1 MPSFVNP
8 IHTNAN
14 ALNSGT
20 KNEVKDT
27 KNAPKSASKD
37 FNKILNQ
44 KISKDKT
51 APKENPNALKAT
63 PKDAKEDAKEL
74 EKTPTPHHQHAQ
86 NLAKDQQAPTLKDL
100 LNHKKTTA
108 SHEAQH
114 ETHEPTLKDLLN
126 HKKTTA
132 SHEAQ
137 HETHE
142 MHETNPKTPNETLN
156 KNEKKPNGVASNAHQ
171 ANLTNK
177 NPLTPTNHANNAIKN
192 PTAPTHN
199 AKEPKTLKDIHALSQ
214 KHDLNASNIQVGT
227 PLEKKETPLN
237 ASDQLALKTTQTSIN
252 HTLAKNDSKNTANLS
267 SVLQSLEKKESHNKE
282 RTTPP
287 SNEKKT
293 PPLREALQMNA
304 IKRDKTLSK
313 KKPEKTPT
321 KTQTTAATPEN
332 APKIPLKTPPLM
344 PLIGANPPNDN
355 APTPLEKEEKA
366 KEVSENKEKTKESN
380 NSAQSAQNA
389 QASDKTSE
397 NKSAAPKETIKH
409 FTQQLKQEI
418 QEYKPPMSRISMD
431 LFPKELGKVEVT
443 IQKVGKNLKVSVISH
458 NNSLQTFLD
467 NQQDLKNSLNALGFE
482 GVDLSFSQDSS
493 KEQPKEPLREP
504 FKEQESTPLKE
515 NALKSY
521 QENTDNENKETSM
534 QITLYA

>member
-1 MPSFVNP
+1 MPSPINP
-8 IHTNAN
+8 IHTNASTNAN
-14 ALNSGT
+14 ALNSGA
-20 KNEVKDT
+20 KNEDT

-37 FNKILNQ
+37 FSKILNQ

-63 PKDAKEDAKEL
+63 PKDALKDKL
-74 EKTPTPHHQHAQ
+74 EKTPTLPHQHAQ
-86 NLAKDQQAPTLKDL
+86 NLAKDQQAPTLKDW
-100 LNHKKTTA
+100 LNHQKTTA

-114 ETHEPTLKDLLN
+114 EN
-126 HKKTTA
+126 
-132 SHEAQ
+132 
-137 HETHE
+137 
-142 MHETNPKTPNETLN
+142 HETNPKTPNETLN
-156 KNEKKPNGVASNAHQ
+156 KNEKKPNGVTSSVHQ

-177 NPLTPTNHANNAIKN
+177 NPLTPTNRANNAIKN
-192 PTAPTHN
+192 PTTPTHN
-199 AKEPKTLKDIHALSQ
+199 AKDPKTLKDIQTLSQ
-214 KHDLNASNIQVGT
+214 KHDLNASNIQAVTT
-227 PLEKKETPLN
+227 PENKTPLN
-237 ASDQLALKTTQTSIN
+237 ASDHLALKTTQVPTN
-252 HTLAKNDSKNTANLS
+252 HTLAKNNAKNTANLS
-267 SVLQSLEKKESHNKE
+267 SVLQSLEKKEPPNKE
-282 RTTPP
+282 HANPQN
-287 SNEKKT
+287 NEKKT
-293 PPLREALQMNA
+293 PPLKEALQMNA

-313 KKPEKTPT
+313 KKSEKTPT
-321 KTQTTAATPEN
+321 KAQTTAPSIAPEN

-344 PLIGANPPNDN
+344 PLTGANPPNDN
-355 APTPLEKEEKA
+355 PPTPLEKEETT
-366 KEVSENKEKTKESN
+366 KEASDNKEKTKETNS
-380 NSAQSAQNA
+380 SAQSAQNA

-397 NKSAAPKETIKH
+397 NKSVTPKETIKH

-431 LFPKELGKVEVT
+431 LFPKELGKVEVV

-493 KEQPKEPLREP
+493 KEQPKEQLREL

-521 QENTDNENKETSM
+521 QENTDHENQETSM

>member
-1 MPSFVNP
+1 MPSPINP
-8 IHTNAN
+8 IHTNASANAN
-14 ALNSGT
+14 ALNSGA
-20 KNEVKDT
+20 KNEDT

-37 FNKILNQ
+37 FSKILNQ

-51 APKENPNALKAT
+51 APKEDPNASKVT
-63 PKDAKEDAKEL
+63 PKDAKEDAKAL

-86 NLAKDQQAPTLKDL
+86 NPIKDQQAPTLKDW

-114 ETHEPTLKDLLN
+114 ETHKN
-126 HKKTTA
+126 
-132 SHEAQ
+132 
-137 HETHE
+137 
-142 MHETNPKTPNETLN
+142 HETNPKTPNEILN
-156 KNEKKPNGVASNAHQ
+156 KNEKKPNGVTSNAHQ
-171 ANLTNK
+171 TNLASK
-177 NPLTPTNHANNAIKN
+177 NPITPNRANNAIKTS
-192 PTAPTHN
+192 TAPTHN
-199 AKEPKTLKDIHALSQ
+199 AKDPKTLKDIQTLSQ
-214 KHDLNASNIQVGT
+214 KHDLNASNIQAATT
-227 PLEKKETPLN
+227 PENKNPLN
-237 ASDQLALKTTQTSIN
+237 ASDHLALKTTQAPIN
-252 HTLAKNDSKNTANLS
+252 NTLAKNDAKNTANLS
-267 SVLQSLEKKESHNKE
+267 SVLQSLEKKDPHNKE
-282 RTTPP
+282 HANPP
-287 SNEKKT
+287 NNEKKT
-293 PPLREALQMNA
+293 PPLKEALQMNA

-313 KKPEKTPT
+313 KKPEKTPIHA
-321 KTQTTAATPEN
+321 KAQTTAPSIAPEN

-355 APTPLEKEEKA
+355 IPTPLEKEETT
-366 KEVSENKEKTKESN
+366 KEASDNKEKTKESN

-389 QASDKTSE
+389 QASDKASE
-397 NKSAAPKETIKH
+397 NKSVTPKETIKH

-431 LFPKELGKVEVT
+431 LFPKELGKVEVI

-493 KEQPKEPLREP
+493 KEQPKEQLREL

-515 NALKSY
+515 SALKSY
-521 QENTDNENKETSM
+521 QENTDHENQETSM

>member
-1 MPSFVNP
+1 MPSPVNP

-14 ALNSGT
+14 ALNSGA

-37 FNKILNQ
+37 FSKILNQ

-51 APKENPNALKAT
+51 APKEDSNASKVT
-63 PKDAKEDAKEL
+63 PKDTKEDAKAL
-74 EKTPTPHHQHAQ
+74 EKTPTPHPQHSKD
-86 NLAKDQQAPTLKDL
+86 LAKDQQAPTLKDW

-114 ETHEPTLKDLLN
+114 ETHE
-126 HKKTTA
+126 
-132 SHEAQ
+132 
-137 HETHE
+137 
-142 MHETNPKTPNETLN
+142 HETNPKTPNETLN
-156 KNEKKPNGVASNAHQ
+156 KNEKKPNEVTSNAHQ
-171 ANLTNK
+171 TNLPNK
-177 NPLTPTNHANNAIKN
+177 NPITPTNHANNSIKN
-192 PTAPTHN
+192 PTTPTDTK
-199 AKEPKTLKDIHALSQ
+199 KEPKTLKDIQTLSQ
-214 KHDLNASNIQVGT
+214 KHDLNASNIQAATT
-227 PLEKKETPLN
+227 PENKTPLN
-237 ASDQLALKTTQTSIN
+237 ASDHLALKTTQTPTN
-252 HTLAKNDSKNTANLS
+252 HTLAKNDAKNTANLS
-267 SVLQSLEKKESHNKE
+267 SVLQSLEKKESPNKE
-282 RTTPP
+282 HANPQN
-287 SNEKKT
+287 NEKKT
-293 PPLREALQMNA
+293 PPLKEALQMNA

-313 KKPEKTPT
+313 KKPEKTQT
-321 KTQTTAATPEN
+321 KTQTTAPSATPEN

-355 APTPLEKEEKA
+355 VPTPLEKEETT
-366 KEVSENKEKTKESN
+366 KEASDNKEKTKESN
-380 NSAQSAQNA
+380 SSAQSTQNA
-389 QASDKTSE
+389 QASDKTSD
-397 NKSAAPKETIKH
+397 NKSIAPKETIKH
-409 FTQQLKQEI
+409 FAQQLKQEI
-418 QEYKPPMSRISMD
+418 QEYKPPMSKISMD
-431 LFPKELGKVEVT
+431 LFPKELGKVEVI

-493 KEQPKEPLREP
+493 KEQPKEQPKEL

-521 QENTDNENKETSM
+521 QENTDHENQETSM

>member
-1 MPSFVNP
+1 MPSPINP
-8 IHTNAN
+8 IHTNASTNAN
-14 ALNSGT
+14 ALNNGA
-20 KNEVKDT
+20 KNEVKEA

-37 FNKILNQ
+37 FSKILNQ

-51 APKENPNALKAT
+51 APKESPNALKAT
-63 PKDAKEDAKEL
+63 PKDAKENAKEL

-114 ETHEPTLKDLLN
+114 EN
-126 HKKTTA
+126 
-132 SHEAQ
+132 
-137 HETHE
+137 
-142 MHETNPKTPNETLN
+142 HETNPKTPNEALN
-156 KNEKKPNGVASNAHQ
+156 KNEKKPNGVASSAHQ
-171 ANLTNK
+171 ANLTHK
-177 NPLTPTNHANNAIKN
+177 NPLTPTNNAIKN

-199 AKEPKTLKDIHALSQ
+199 AKEPKTLKDIQTLSQ
-214 KHDLNASNIQVGT
+214 KHDLNASNIQVGA
-227 PLEKKETPLN
+227 PLEKKETPLRT
-237 ASDQLALKTTQTSIN
+237 SDQLALKTTQTSIN
-252 HTLAKNDSKNTANLS
+252 HTLAKNDAKNTANLS
-267 SVLQSLEKKESHNKE
+267 SVLQSLEKKEPHNKE
-282 RTTPP
+282 HATL
-287 SNEKKT
+287 SHNEKKT

-313 KKPEKTPT
+313 KKPEKIPT
-321 KTQTTAATPEN
+321 KTQTTAQAATPEN
-332 APKIPLKTPPLM
+332 APKIPLKTLPLM
-344 PLIGANPPNDN
+344 PLIGTNPPNDN
-355 APTPLEKEEKA
+355 APTPLEKEEKT
-366 KEVSENKEKTKESN
+366 KEVSENKEKTKEST
-380 NSAQSAQNA
+380 NSTQNAQNA

-397 NKSAAPKETIKH
+397 NKSVAPKETIKH

-431 LFPKELGKVEVT
+431 LFPKELGKVEVI

-493 KEQPKEPLREP
+493 KEQEKEQLREP

-521 QENTDNENKETSM
+521 QENKDNENKETSM

>member
-1 MPSFVNP
+1 MPSPINP
-8 IHTNAN
+8 IHTNASAN
-14 ALNSGT
+14 ANANASTLINSGA
-20 KNEVKDT
+20 KNEDT
-27 KNAPKSASKD
+27 KNAPKSTSKD
-37 FNKILNQ
+37 FSKILNQ

-63 PKDAKEDAKEL
+63 PKDAKENAKEL

-86 NLAKDQQAPTLKDL
+86 NPAKDQQAPTLKDL
-100 LNHKKTTA
+100 LNQKKTTA

-114 ETHEPTLKDLLN
+114 EN
-126 HKKTTA
+126 
-132 SHEAQ
+132 
-137 HETHE
+137 
-142 MHETNPKTPNETLN
+142 HETNPKTPNETLN
-156 KNEKKPNGVASNAHQ
+156 KNEKKPNGVTSNAHQ
-171 ANLTNK
+171 ENSTHK
-177 NPLTPTNHANNAIKN
+177 NPLTPTNHANNAIKK
-192 PTAPTHN
+192 PTTPTHN
-199 AKEPKTLKDIHALSQ
+199 AKEPKTLKDIQTLSQ
-214 KHDLNASNIQVGT
+214 KHDLNASNIQATT

-252 HTLAKNDSKNTANLS
+252 HTFAKNDAKNTANLS
-267 SVLQSLEKKESHNKE
+267 SVLQSLEKKESQNKE
-282 RTTPP
+282 HANP
-287 SNEKKT
+287 SHNEKKT
-293 PPLREALQMNA
+293 PPLKEALPMNA

-313 KKPEKTPT
+313 KKLEKTPA
-321 KTQTTAATPEN
+321 KTQTTAQATTPEN
-332 APKIPLKTPPLM
+332 ALKIPLKTPPLM
-344 PLIGANPPNDN
+344 PLIGANPPPNDN

-366 KEVSENKEKTKESN
+366 KEASDNKEKTKESS
-380 NSAQSAQNA
+380 NSAQSAQNT

-397 NKSAAPKETIKH
+397 NKSVTPKETIRH

-493 KEQPKEPLREP
+493 KEQPKEPFKEP
-504 FKEQESTPLKE
+504 FKEQELTPLKE

-521 QENTDNENKETSM
+521 QENTDNESKETSM

>member
-1 MPSFVNP
+1 MPSPVNP
-8 IHTNAN
+8 IHTNAS
-14 ALNSGT
+14 ALNGGA
-20 KNEVKDT
+20 KNEVKDA

-37 FNKILNQ
+37 FSKILNQ

-63 PKDAKEDAKEL
+63 PKDAKEDAKVL
-74 EKTPTPHHQHAQ
+74 EKTPTLQPQHAQ
-86 NLAKDQQAPTLKDL
+86 NPAKDQQAPTLKDW

-114 ETHEPTLKDLLN
+114 EKN
-126 HKKTTA
+126 
-132 SHEAQ
+132 
-137 HETHE
+137 
-142 MHETNPKTPNETLN
+142 HETNPKTPNETLN
-156 KNEKKPNGVASNAHQ
+156 KNEKKPNGVTSNAHQ
-171 ANLTNK
+171 TNLASK
-177 NPLTPTNHANNAIKN
+177 NPITPNHANNAIKN
-192 PTAPTHN
+192 PTTPTHN
-199 AKEPKTLKDIHALSQ
+199 AKESKTLKDIQTLSQ
-214 KHDLNASNIQVGT
+214 KHDLNASNIQAAT
-227 PLEKKETPLN
+227 IPENKTPLN
-237 ASDQLALKTTQTSIN
+237 ASDQLALKTTPKNPTTNPTTI
-252 HTLAKNDSKNTANLS
+252 KNDAKNTANLS

-282 RTTPP
+282 HATPP
-287 SNEKKT
+287 NNEKKT
-293 PPLREALQMNA
+293 PPLKEVLQMNA

-313 KKPEKTPT
+313 KKSEKTPT
-321 KTQTTAATPEN
+321 KAQTTTPSIAPEN

-344 PLIGANPPNDN
+344 PLIGANPPLNDN
-355 APTPLEKEEKA
+355 PPTPLEKEETT
-366 KEVSENKEKTKESN
+366 KEASDNKEKTKETN
-380 NSAQSAQNA
+380 NSAQNAQNA
-389 QASDKTSE
+389 QASDKTSD
-397 NKSAAPKETIKH
+397 NKSIAPKETIKH

-431 LFPKELGKVEVT
+431 LFPKELGKVEVI

-493 KEQPKEPLREP
+493 KEQPKEQLREL
-504 FKEQESTPLKE
+504 FKEQESTPLRE

-521 QENTDNENKETSM
+521 QENTDHENQETSM

>member
-14 ALNSGT
+14 ASVLNSGA
-20 KNEVKDT
+20 KNEVKEA
-27 KNAPKSASKD
+27 KNAPKSTSKD
-37 FNKILNQ
+37 FSKILNQ

-63 PKDAKEDAKEL
+63 PKDAKENAKEL

-86 NLAKDQQAPTLKDL
+86 NLAKDQQAPTLKDW

-114 ETHEPTLKDLLN
+114 EI
-126 HKKTTA
+126 HKN
-132 SHEAQ
+132 
-137 HETHE
+137 
-142 MHETNPKTPNETLN
+142 HETNPKTPNETLN
-156 KNEKKPNGVASNAHQ
+156 KNGKKPNGVISNAHQ

-177 NPLTPTNHANNAIKN
+177 NPLTPTNNAIKN

-199 AKEPKTLKDIHALSQ
+199 AKDPKTLKDIQTLSQ

-282 RTTPP
+282 RTTLPH
-287 SNEKKT
+287 NEKKT
-293 PPLREALQMNA
+293 PPLREALPMNA

-321 KTQTTAATPEN
+321 KTQTTAPSIAPEN

-344 PLIGANPPNDN
+344 PLIGANPPPNDN
-355 APTPLEKEEKA
+355 IPTPLEKEETT
-366 KEVSENKEKTKESN
+366 KEVSENKEKAKESTN
-380 NSAQSAQNA
+380 SAQNA
-389 QASDKTSE
+389 QNTQASDKTSE
-397 NKSAAPKETIKH
+397 NKSIAPKETIKH

-431 LFPKELGKVEVT
+431 LFPKELGKVEVV

-493 KEQPKEPLREP
+493 KEQPKEQLREL

>member
-1 MPSFVNP
+1 MPSPVNP

-14 ALNSGT
+14 ALNSGA

-37 FNKILNQ
+37 FSKILNQ

-63 PKDAKEDAKEL
+63 PKNSKEGAKEDAKAL
-74 EKTPTPHHQHAQ
+74 EKTPTLPHQHAQ
-86 NLAKDQQAPTLKDL
+86 DFAKDQQAPTLKDL
-100 LNHKKTTA
+100 LNHQKTTA

-114 ETHEPTLKDLLN
+114 EN
-126 HKKTTA
+126 
-132 SHEAQ
+132 
-137 HETHE
+137 
-142 MHETNPKTPNETLN
+142 HETNPKTPNETLN
-156 KNEKKPNGVASNAHQ
+156 KNEKKPNGVTSNAHQ
-171 ANLTNK
+171 TNLPNK

-192 PTAPTHN
+192 PTTPTHN
-199 AKEPKTLKDIHALSQ
+199 AKDPKTLKDIQTLSQ
-214 KHDLNASNIQVGT
+214 KHDLNASNIQAATT
-227 PLEKKETPLN
+227 PENKNPLN
-237 ASDQLALKTTQTSIN
+237 ASDQLALKTTQTPTN
-252 HTLAKNDSKNTANLS
+252 HTLAKNDAKNTANLS

-282 RTTPP
+282 HANP
-287 SNEKKT
+287 SHNEKKT
-293 PPLREALQMNA
+293 PPLKEALEMNA

-321 KTQTTAATPEN
+321 KAQTTAPSIAPEN

-344 PLIGANPPNDN
+344 PLTGANPPNDN
-355 APTPLEKEEKA
+355 APTPLEKEETT
-366 KEVSENKEKTKESN
+366 KEASDNKEKTKETN
-380 NSAQSAQNA
+380 NSAQSAQNT

-397 NKSAAPKETIKH
+397 NKSVTPKETIKH

-431 LFPKELGKVEVT
+431 LFPKELGKVEVV

-493 KEQPKEPLREP
+493 KEQPKESLREP
-504 FKEQESTPLKE
+504 FKEQELTPLKE

-521 QENTDNENKETSM
+521 QENTDSENKETSM

>member
-1 MPSFVNP
+1 MPSPVNP
-8 IHTNAN
+8 IHTNASTNAN
-14 ALNSGT
+14 ALNSGA
-20 KNEVKDT
+20 KNEDT

-37 FNKILNQ
+37 FSKILNQ

-51 APKENPNALKAT
+51 APKESPNPSALKTT
-63 PKDAKEDAKEL
+63 PKDAKEDAKTL
-74 EKTPTPHHQHAQ
+74 EKTPTLPHQHAQ
-86 NLAKDQQAPTLKDL
+86 NPAKDQQAPTLKDW
-100 LNHKKTTA
+100 LNHKKT

-114 ETHEPTLKDLLN
+114 EN
-126 HKKTTA
+126 
-132 SHEAQ
+132 
-137 HETHE
+137 
-142 MHETNPKTPNETLN
+142 HETNPKTPNETLN
-156 KNEKKPNGVASNAHQ
+156 KNEKKPNEALSNAHQ
-171 ANLTNK
+171 INLTNK
-177 NPLTPTNHANNAIKN
+177 NPITPTNHANNAIKN

-199 AKEPKTLKDIHALSQ
+199 AKESKTLKDIQTLSQ
-214 KHDLNASNIQVGT
+214 KHDLNASNIQAT
-227 PLEKKETPLN
+227 APLEKKETPLN
-237 ASDQLALKTTQTSIN
+237 AGDQLALKTTQTPTN
-252 HTLAKNDSKNTANLS
+252 HTLAKNDAKNTANLS
-267 SVLQSLEKKESHNKE
+267 SVLQSLEKKDPHNKDHA
-282 RTTPP
+282 TPP
-287 SNEKKT
+287 NNEKKT
-293 PPLREALQMNA
+293 PPLKEALQMNA

-321 KTQTTAATPEN
+321 KAQTTAPSIAPEN

-344 PLIGANPPNDN
+344 PLIGANPPPNDN
-355 APTPLEKEEKA
+355 APTPLEKEEKT
-366 KEVSENKEKTKESN
+366 KEASDNKEKTKESN
-380 NSAQSAQNA
+380 NSAQSTQNA

-397 NKSAAPKETIKH
+397 NKSVTPKETIKH

-431 LFPKELGKVEVT
+431 LFPKELGKVEVI

-493 KEQPKEPLREP
+493 KEQPKEQLREL

-521 QENTDNENKETSM
+521 QENTDHENKETSM

>member
-1 MPSFVNP
+1 MPSPINP
-8 IHTNAN
+8 IHTNASAN
-14 ALNSGT
+14 ALNSGA
-20 KNEVKDT
+20 KNGVKDT

-37 FNKILNQ
+37 FSKILNQ

-51 APKENPNALKAT
+51 APKENPSALKAT
-63 PKDAKEDAKEL
+63 PKDTKEDAKAL
-74 EKTPTPHHQHAQ
+74 EKTPTPHHQPAQ

-114 ETHEPTLKDLLN
+114 EN
-126 HKKTTA
+126 
-132 SHEAQ
+132 
-137 HETHE
+137 
-142 MHETNPKTPNETLN
+142 HETNPKTPNETLN
-156 KNEKKPNGVASNAHQ
+156 KDEKKPNGVTSNAHQ
-171 ANLTNK
+171 TNLTNK
-177 NPLTPTNHANNAIKN
+177 NPLTPTNHAHNAIKN

-199 AKEPKTLKDIHALSQ
+199 AKESKTLKDIQTLSQ
-214 KHDLNASNIQVGT
+214 KHDLNASNIQATT

-252 HTLAKNDSKNTANLS
+252 HTLAKNDAKNTANLS
-267 SVLQSLEKKESHNKE
+267 SVLQSLEKKESQNKE

-321 KTQTTAATPEN
+321 KTQTTAPSTTPEN

-344 PLIGANPPNDN
+344 PLIGANSPNDN

-366 KEVSENKEKTKESN
+366 KEVSENKEKTKEST
-380 NSAQSAQNA
+380 NSTQSTQNA
-389 QASDKTSE
+389 QASDKASE
-397 NKSAAPKETIKH
+397 NKSVAPKETIKH

-493 KEQPKEPLREP
+493 KEQPKESLREP

>member
-1 MPSFVNP
+1 MPSPVNP

-14 ALNSGT
+14 ALNSGA
-20 KNEVKDT
+20 KNEGT
-27 KNAPKSASKD
+27 KNAPKNASKD
-37 FNKILNQ
+37 FSKILNQ

-51 APKENPNALKAT
+51 APKESPNPNASKVK
-63 PKDAKEDAKEL
+63 PKDAKEDAKAL
-74 EKTPTPHHQHAQ
+74 EKTLPHQHAQ
-86 NLAKDQQAPTLKDL
+86 NPIKDQQAPTLKDW
-100 LNHKKTTA
+100 LNRPKTHPTA
-108 SHEAQH
+108 PHETQH
-114 ETHEPTLKDLLN
+114 ETHEAN
-126 HKKTTA
+126 
-132 SHEAQ
+132 
-137 HETHE
+137 
-142 MHETNPKTPNETLN
+142 ETNPKTPNETLN
-156 KNEKKPNGVASNAHQ
+156 KNEKKPNEVTSNTHQ
-171 ANLTNK
+171 TNLPNK
-177 NPLTPTNHANNAIKN
+177 NPITHTNHANNAIKT

-199 AKEPKTLKDIHALSQ
+199 AKDPKTLKDIQTLSQ
-214 KHDLNASNIQVGT
+214 KHDLNASNIQAT
-227 PLEKKETPLN
+227 APLEKKETPLN
-237 ASDQLALKTTQTSIN
+237 ASDHLALKTTQAPIN
-252 HTLAKNDSKNTANLS
+252 NTLAKNDAKNTANLS

-282 RTTPP
+282 HANPLN
-287 SNEKKT
+287 NEKKT
-293 PPLREALQMNA
+293 PPLKEALQMNA

-313 KKPEKTPT
+313 KKSEKTPIHA
-321 KTQTTAATPEN
+321 KTQTTAPSITPEN
-332 APKIPLKTPPLM
+332 VPKIPLKTSPLM

-366 KEVSENKEKTKESN
+366 KEVSENKEKTKEST
-380 NSAQSAQNA
+380 NSAQNVQNA
-389 QASDKTSE
+389 QASDKASE

-431 LFPKELGKVEVT
+431 LFPKELGKVEVI

>member
-1 MPSFVNP
+1 MPSPINP
-8 IHTNAN
+8 IHTNASTNAN
-14 ALNSGT
+14 ALNSGA

-37 FNKILNQ
+37 FSKILNQ

-63 PKDAKEDAKEL
+63 PKDAKEDAKTL
-74 EKTPTPHHQHAQ
+74 KTPTLPHQHAQ
-86 NLAKDQQAPTLKDL
+86 NPAKDQQAPTLKDL
-100 LNHKKTTA
+100 LNHQKTTA

-114 ETHEPTLKDLLN
+114 EKN
-126 HKKTTA
+126 
-132 SHEAQ
+132 
-137 HETHE
+137 
-142 MHETNPKTPNETLN
+142 HETNPKTPNETLN
-156 KNEKKPNGVASNAHQ
+156 KNEKKPNGVTSNAHQ
-171 ANLTNK
+171 TSLTHK

-214 KHDLNASNIQVGT
+214 KHDLNASNIQVVA
-227 PLEKKETPLN
+227 PLEKKETPLKT
-237 ASDQLALKTTQTSIN
+237 SDQLALKTTQAPIN
-252 HTLAKNDSKNTANLS
+252 HTLAKNDAKNTANLS

-282 RTTPP
+282 HTTPP
-287 SNEKKT
+287 NNEKKT
-293 PPLREALQMNA
+293 PPLREALPMNA

-321 KTQTTAATPEN
+321 KAQTTAPSIAPEN

-344 PLIGANPPNDN
+344 PLTGANPPPNDN
-355 APTPLEKEEKA
+355 PPTLLEKEETT
-366 KEVSENKEKTKESN
+366 KEARENKEKTKETS
-380 NSAQSAQNA
+380 NSAQSVQNA
-389 QASDKTSE
+389 QASDKTSD
-397 NKSAAPKETIKH
+397 KSVTPKETIKH

-493 KEQPKEPLREP
+493 KEQEKEPFKEP
-504 FKEQESTPLKE
+504 FKEQESSPLKE
-515 NALKSY
+515 SALKSY

>member
-1 MPSFVNP
+1 MPSLINP

-14 ALNSGT
+14 ALNNGT

-37 FNKILNQ
+37 FSKILNQ

-63 PKDAKEDAKEL
+63 PKNAKEGAKKDAKAL
-74 EKTPTPHHQHAQ
+74 EKTPTLQPQHAQ
-86 NLAKDQQAPTLKDL
+86 NPAKDQQAPTLKDL
-100 LNHKKTTA
+100 LNHQKTTA
-108 SHEAQH
+108 SHEAQN
-114 ETHEPTLKDLLN
+114 ETHKN
-126 HKKTTA
+126 
-132 SHEAQ
+132 
-137 HETHE
+137 
-142 MHETNPKTPNETLN
+142 HETNPKTPNETLN
-156 KNEKKPNGVASNAHQ
+156 KNEKKLNGVTSNAHQ
-171 ANLTNK
+171 TNLTNK
-177 NPLTPTNHANNAIKN
+177 NPLTPANHANHAIKN

-199 AKEPKTLKDIHALSQ
+199 AKEPKTLKDIQMLSQ
-214 KHDLNASNIQVGT
+214 KHDLNASNIQATTT
-227 PLEKKETPLN
+227 PENKTSLS
-237 ASDQLALKTTQTSIN
+237 ASDQLALKTMQTPIN
-252 HTLAKNDSKNTANLS
+252 HTLAKNDAKNTANLS

-282 RTTPP
+282 HATPP

-313 KKPEKTPT
+313 KKPEKTPIHA
-321 KTQTTAATPEN
+321 KTQTTAPSIAPEN
-332 APKIPLKTPPLM
+332 PPKIPLKTPPLM

-355 APTPLEKEEKA
+355 APTLLEKEEKT
-366 KEVSENKEKTKESN
+366 KEASENKEKTKEST
-380 NSAQSAQNA
+380 NSAQSVQNA
-389 QASDKTSE
+389 QSSDKASDKSVT
-397 NKSAAPKETIKH
+397 PKETIKH

-493 KEQPKEPLREP
+493 KEQPKEP
-504 FKEQESTPLKE
+504 FKEQELTPLKE

>member
-1 MPSFVNP
+1 MPSPVNP

-14 ALNSGT
+14 ALNSGA
-20 KNEVKDT
+20 KNEDT

-37 FNKILNQ
+37 FSKILNQ

-51 APKENPNALKAT
+51 APKESLNHSALKDT
-63 PKDAKEDAKEL
+63 PKDAKEDAKKL
-74 EKTPTPHHQHAQ
+74 EKTPTLQPPHAQ
-86 NLAKDQQAPTLKDL
+86 NPAKDQQAPTLKDW

-114 ETHEPTLKDLLN
+114 EN
-126 HKKTTA
+126 
-132 SHEAQ
+132 
-137 HETHE
+137 
-142 MHETNPKTPNETLN
+142 HETNPKTPNETLN
-156 KNEKKPNGVASNAHQ
+156 KNEKKPNGVTSSTHQTNLAS
-171 ANLTNK
+171 K
-177 NPLTPTNHANNAIKN
+177 NPITPNHANHAIKN

-199 AKEPKTLKDIHALSQ
+199 AKDPKTLKDIQTLSQ
-214 KHDLNASNIQVGT
+214 KHDLNASNIQATT

-252 HTLAKNDSKNTANLS
+252 HTLAKNDAKNTANLS
-267 SVLQSLEKKESHNKE
+267 SVLQSLEKKDPHNKE
-282 RTTPP
+282 HATP
-287 SNEKKT
+287 SHNEKKT
-293 PPLREALQMNA
+293 PPLKEALPMNA
-304 IKRDKTLSK
+304 IKRDKMLSK
-313 KKPEKTPT
+313 KKSEKTPIHA
-321 KTQTTAATPEN
+321 KTQTTAPSATPEN

-355 APTPLEKEEKA
+355 APTPLEKEETT
-366 KEVSENKEKTKESN
+366 KEISDNKEKTKETN
-380 NSAQSAQNA
+380 NSTQSAQNT
-389 QASDKTSE
+389 QASDKTSD
-397 NKSAAPKETIKH
+397 NKSIAPKETIKH

-431 LFPKELGKVEVT
+431 LFPKELGKVEVV

-493 KEQPKEPLREP
+493 KEQPKEQLREL

-521 QENTDNENKETSM
+521 QENTDHENQETSM

>member
-1 MPSFVNP
+1 MPSPINP
-8 IHTNAN
+8 IHTNAST
-14 ALNSGT
+14 LNSGA
-20 KNEVKDT
+20 KNEDT
-27 KNAPKSASKD
+27 KNTPKSASKD
-37 FNKILNQ
+37 FSKILNQ

-51 APKENPNALKAT
+51 APKENPNALKAS
-63 PKDAKEDAKEL
+63 PKDAKEDAKEDAKKL
-74 EKTPTPHHQHAQ
+74 EKTPTPHHQHVQ
-86 NLAKDQQAPTLKDL
+86 NPTKDQQAPTLKDL
-100 LNHKKTTA
+100 LNHQKTTV
-108 SHEAQH
+108 SHEAQN
-114 ETHEPTLKDLLN
+114 ETHEN
-126 HKKTTA
+126 
-132 SHEAQ
+132 
-137 HETHE
+137 
-142 MHETNPKTPNETLN
+142 HETNPKTPNETLN
-156 KNEKKPNGVASNAHQ
+156 KNEKKPNGVTSNAHQ
-171 ANLTNK
+171 TNLTNK
-177 NPLTPTNHANNAIKN
+177 NPLTSTNHANNAIKN

-199 AKEPKTLKDIHALSQ
+199 AKEPKTLKDIQTLSQ

-252 HTLAKNDSKNTANLS
+252 HTLAKNGTKNTANLS
-267 SVLQSLEKKESHNKE
+267 SVLQSLEKKDPHNKE
-282 RTTPP
+282 HATPP
-287 SNEKKT
+287 NNEKKT

-321 KTQTTAATPEN
+321 KAQTTAPSIAPEN

-344 PLIGANPPNDN
+344 PLIGANPTPNNN
-355 APTPLEKEEKA
+355 APTPLEKEETT
-366 KEVSENKEKTKESN
+366 KEISENKEKTKESS

-397 NKSAAPKETIKH
+397 NKSVTPKETIKH

-418 QEYKPPMSRISMD
+418 QEYKPPMSKISMD

-493 KEQPKEPLREP
+493 KEQEKEP
-504 FKEQESTPLKE
+504 FKESFKEQELTPLKE

>member
-1 MPSFVNP
+1 MPSPINP
-8 IHTNAN
+8 IHTSAN
-14 ALNSGT
+14 ASTLINSGA
-20 KNEVKDT
+20 KNEDT

-37 FNKILNQ
+37 FSKILNQ

-51 APKENPNALKAT
+51 APKENPNTLKAT
-63 PKDAKEDAKEL
+63 PKNSKESTKAL
-74 EKTPTPHHQHAQ
+74 EKIPTPHHQHAQ
-86 NLAKDQQAPTLKDL
+86 NPAKDQQAPTLKDL
-100 LNHKKTTA
+100 LNHQKTTA

-114 ETHEPTLKDLLN
+114 EKN
-126 HKKTTA
+126 
-132 SHEAQ
+132 
-137 HETHE
+137 
-142 MHETNPKTPNETLN
+142 HETNPKTPNETLN
-156 KNEKKPNGVASNAHQ
+156 KNEKKPNGVTSNAHQ
-171 ANLTNK
+171 TDLTNK
-177 NPLTPTNHANNAIKN
+177 NPITPTNHANNAIKN
-192 PTAPTHN
+192 PTTPTHN
-199 AKEPKTLKDIHALSQ
+199 AKDSKTLKDIQTLSQ
-214 KHDLNASNIQVGT
+214 KHDLNANNIQATTT
-227 PLEKKETPLN
+227 PENKTPLN
-237 ASDQLALKTTQTSIN
+237 ASDQLALKTTQTPIN
-252 HTLAKNDSKNTANLS
+252 NTLAKNDAKNTANLS

-282 RTTPP
+282 HTTPP

-293 PPLREALQMNA
+293 PPLKEALPMNA

-313 KKPEKTPT
+313 KKSE
-321 KTQTTAATPEN
+321 KTQTKAQTTAQSIAPEN

-355 APTPLEKEEKA
+355 PPTLLEKEETT
-366 KEVSENKEKTKESN
+366 KEASDNKEKTKESN

-397 NKSAAPKETIKH
+397 NKSVTPKETIKH

-431 LFPKELGKVEVT
+431 LFPKELGKVEVI

-521 QENTDNENKETSM
+521 QENTDNEHKETSM

>member
-1 MPSFVNP
+1 MPSPINP
-8 IHTNAN
+8 IHTNASANAN
-14 ALNSGT
+14 ALNNGA

-51 APKENPNALKAT
+51 APKENPSALKAT
-63 PKDAKEDAKEL
+63 PKDAKENAKEL

-114 ETHEPTLKDLLN
+114 EI
-126 HKKTTA
+126 HKN
-132 SHEAQ
+132 
-137 HETHE
+137 
-142 MHETNPKTPNETLN
+142 HETNPKTPNETLN
-156 KNEKKPNGVASNAHQ
+156 KNEKKPNGVISNAHQ

-177 NPLTPTNHANNAIKN
+177 NPLTPTNHAIKN
-192 PTAPTHN
+192 PTAPTDTK
-199 AKEPKTLKDIHALSQ
+199 KEPKTLKDIHVLSQ

-252 HTLAKNDSKNTANLS
+252 HTLAKNDYKNTANLS
-267 SVLQSLEKKESHNKE
+267 SVLQSLEKKESQNKE

-313 KKPEKTPT
+313 KKTEKTPT
-321 KTQTTAATPEN
+321 KTQTTAQAATPEN

-355 APTPLEKEEKA
+355 TPTPLEKEEKA
-366 KEVSENKEKTKESN
+366 KEISDNKEKTKEST
-380 NSAQSAQNA
+380 NSAQNAQNA
-389 QASDKTSE
+389 QASDKASE
-397 NKSAAPKETIKH
+397 NKNAAPKETIKH

-482 GVDLSFSQDSS
+482 GVDLDFSQDSS

>member
-1 MPSFVNP
+1 MPSPINP
-8 IHTNAN
+8 IHTNASANTN
-14 ALNSGT
+14 ALNSGA
-20 KNEVKDT
+20 KNEDT

-37 FNKILNQ
+37 FSKILNQ

-63 PKDAKEDAKEL
+63 PKNSKEGAKEDAKEL
-74 EKTPTPHHQHAQ
+74 EKTPTPQPQHAQ
-86 NLAKDQQAPTLKDL
+86 KLAKDQQAPTLKDL

-108 SHEAQH
+108 SHEAQN
-114 ETHEPTLKDLLN
+114 ETHKN
-126 HKKTTA
+126 
-132 SHEAQ
+132 
-137 HETHE
+137 
-142 MHETNPKTPNETLN
+142 HETNPKTPNETSN
-156 KNEKKPNGVASNAHQ
+156 KNEKKPNGVTSSVHQ
-171 ANLTNK
+171 TNLTHK
-177 NPLTPTNHANNAIKN
+177 PPLTPTNHANKN

-199 AKEPKTLKDIHALSQ
+199 AKDPKTLKDIQTLSQ
-214 KHDLNASNIQVGT
+214 KHDLNASNIQATTTPENKT
-227 PLEKKETPLN
+227 PLK
-237 ASDQLALKTTQTSIN
+237 ASDQLALKTTQTPIN
-252 HTLAKNDSKNTANLS
+252 HTLAKNDTKNTANLS
-267 SVLQSLEKKESHNKE
+267 SVLQSLEKKDPHNKE
-282 RTTPP
+282 HATPP

-293 PPLREALQMNA
+293 PPLKEALQMNA

-321 KTQTTAATPEN
+321 KTQTTISSATPEN

-344 PLIGANPPNDN
+344 PLTGANPPNNN
-355 APTPLEKEEKA
+355 APTLLEKEEKT
-366 KEVSENKEKTKESN
+366 KEASDNKEKTKESTN
-380 NSAQSAQNA
+380 SAQNA
-389 QASDKTSE
+389 QNTQASDKTSE
-397 NKSAAPKETIKH
+397 NKSVTPKETIKH

-493 KEQPKEPLREP
+493 KEQPKEPFKEL
-504 FKEQESTPLKE
+504 FKEQESSPLKE

>member
-1 MPSFVNP
+1 MPSPINP
-8 IHTNAN
+8 IHANAN
-14 ALNSGT
+14 ASINSGA
-20 KNEVKDT
+20 KNEDT

-37 FNKILNQ
+37 FSKILNQ

-63 PKDAKEDAKEL
+63 PKNSKEGAKKDAKEL
-74 EKTPTPHHQHAQ
+74 EKTPTPHPQHAQ

-108 SHEAQH
+108 SHESQH
-114 ETHEPTLKDLLN
+114 EIHEN
-126 HKKTTA
+126 
-132 SHEAQ
+132 
-137 HETHE
+137 
-142 MHETNPKTPNETLN
+142 HETNPKTPNETLN
-156 KNEKKPNGVASNAHQ
+156 KNEKKPNGVISNAHQ

-177 NPLTPTNHANNAIKN
+177 NPLTPTNHAIKN

-199 AKEPKTLKDIHALSQ
+199 AKEPKILKDIQTLSQ
-214 KHDLNASNIQVGT
+214 KHDLNASNIQATTT
-227 PLEKKETPLN
+227 PENKTPLN
-237 ASDQLALKTTQTSIN
+237 ASDHLALKTTQAPIN
-252 HTLAKNDSKNTANLS
+252 HTLAKNDAKNTANLS
-267 SVLQSLEKKESHNKE
+267 SVLQSLEKKDPHNKE

-293 PPLREALQMNA
+293 PPLREALPMNA

-313 KKPEKTPT
+313 KKPEKTPIHA
-321 KTQTTAATPEN
+321 KAQTTAPSIAPEN

-355 APTPLEKEEKA
+355 APTLLEKEEKT
-366 KEVSENKEKTKESN
+366 KEISDNKEKTKEST
-380 NSAQSAQNA
+380 NSAQSTQNA
-389 QASDKTSE
+389 QASDKASE
-397 NKSAAPKETIKH
+397 NKSVTPKETIKH

-493 KEQPKEPLREP
+493 KEQHKESFKEP
-504 FKEQESTPLKE
+504 FKEQELTPLKE

-521 QENTDNENKETSM
+521 QENTDNENQETSM

>member
-1 MPSFVNP
+1 MPSPINP

-14 ALNSGT
+14 ALNSGA
-20 KNEVKDT
+20 KNEDT

-37 FNKILNQ
+37 FSKILNQ

-63 PKDAKEDAKEL
+63 PQDAKENAKEDAKTL
-74 EKTPTPHHQHAQ
+74 EKTPTLPHQHAQ
-86 NLAKDQQAPTLKDL
+86 NPAKDQQAPTLKDW

-108 SHEAQH
+108 SHAQH
-114 ETHEPTLKDLLN
+114 ETHDI
-126 HKKTTA
+126 
-132 SHEAQ
+132 HEI
-137 HETHE
+137 
-142 MHETNPKTPNETLN
+142 NPKTPNETLN
-156 KNEKKPNGVASNAHQ
+156 KNEKKPNEVISNAHQ
-171 ANLTNK
+171 TNLTNK
-177 NPLTPTNHANNAIKN
+177 NPLTPTNHANNAIKT
-192 PTAPTHN
+192 PTTPTHN
-199 AKEPKTLKDIHALSQ
+199 TKESKTLKDIQALSQ
-214 KHDLNASNIQVGT
+214 KHDLNASNIQATTT
-227 PLEKKETPLN
+227 PENKTPLN
-237 ASDQLALKTTQTSIN
+237 ASDQLALKTTPKNPTTNPTTI
-252 HTLAKNDSKNTANLS
+252 KNDAKNTANLS
-267 SVLQSLEKKESHNKE
+267 SVLQSLEKKEPQNKE
-282 RTTPP
+282 HANPQN
-287 SNEKKT
+287 NEKKT
-293 PPLREALQMNA
+293 PPLKEALQMNA

-321 KTQTTAATPEN
+321 KAQTTAPSIAPEN

-344 PLIGANPPNDN
+344 PLIGANPPPNDN
-355 APTPLEKEEKA
+355 PPTPLEKEETT
-366 KEVSENKEKTKESN
+366 KEASDNKEKTKEAS

-397 NKSAAPKETIKH
+397 NKSVTPKETIKH

-431 LFPKELGKVEVT
+431 LFPKELGKVEVI

-493 KEQPKEPLREP
+493 KEQPKEPLREL

-521 QENTDNENKETSM
+521 QENTDHENKETSM

>member
-1 MPSFVNP
+1 MPSPINP
-8 IHTNAN
+8 IHTNASANAN
-14 ALNSGT
+14 ALNSGA
-20 KNEVKDT
+20 KNEDT

-37 FNKILNQ
+37 FSKILNQ

-51 APKENPNALKAT
+51 APKEDPNASKVT
-63 PKDAKEDAKEL
+63 PKDAKAL

-86 NLAKDQQAPTLKDL
+86 NPAKDQQAPTLKDL

-108 SHEAQH
+108 SHEDQH
-114 ETHEPTLKDLLN
+114 EKN
-126 HKKTTA
+126 
-132 SHEAQ
+132 
-137 HETHE
+137 
-142 MHETNPKTPNETLN
+142 HETNPKTPNETLN
-156 KNEKKPNGVASNAHQ
+156 KNEKKPNGVISNAHQ
-171 ANLTNK
+171 TNLTNK
-177 NPLTPTNHANNAIKN
+177 NPLTPTNRANNAIKN

-199 AKEPKTLKDIHALSQ
+199 AKESKTLKDIQALSQ
-214 KHDLNASNIQVGT
+214 KHDLNASNIQATTT
-227 PLEKKETPLN
+227 PENKTPLN

-252 HTLAKNDSKNTANLS
+252 HTLAKNDAKNTANLS
-267 SVLQSLEKKESHNKE
+267 SVLQSLEKKDPHNKE
-282 RTTPP
+282 HATPP
-287 SNEKKT
+287 SNEKKA
-293 PPLREALQMNA
+293 PPLREALPMNA

-313 KKPEKTPT
+313 KKPEKTPIHA
-321 KTQTTAATPEN
+321 KTQTTAPSIAPEN

-355 APTPLEKEEKA
+355 APTLLEKEEKT
-366 KEVSENKEKTKESN
+366 KEASENKEKTKESTN
-380 NSAQSAQNA
+380 SAQNA
-389 QASDKTSE
+389 QNAQSSDKTSE
-397 NKSAAPKETIKH
+397 NKSTAPKETIKH

-467 NQQDLKNSLNALGFE
+467 NQQDLKNSLNTLGFE

-493 KEQPKEPLREP
+493 KEQPKEQLREP
-504 FKEQESTPLKE
+504 FKEQELTPLKE

-521 QENTDNENKETSM
+521 QENTDNENQETSM

>member
-1 MPSFVNP
+1 MPSPINP
-8 IHTNAN
+8 IRTNANAN
-14 ALNSGT
+14 ALNSGA

-37 FNKILNQ
+37 FSKILNQ

-63 PKDAKEDAKEL
+63 PKDAKEDAKAL
-74 EKTPTPHHQHAQ
+74 EKTPTLQPQHAQ
-86 NLAKDQQAPTLKDL
+86 NPAKDQQAPTLKDL

-114 ETHEPTLKDLLN
+114 EI
-126 HKKTTA
+126 HKN
-132 SHEAQ
+132 
-137 HETHE
+137 
-142 MHETNPKTPNETLN
+142 HETNPKTPNETLS
-156 KNEKKPNGVASNAHQ
+156 KNEKKPNGVISSAHQ

-177 NPLTPTNHANNAIKN
+177 NPLTPTNHANKN
-192 PTAPTHN
+192 PIAPTHN
-199 AKEPKTLKDIHALSQ
+199 AKEPKTLKDIQTLSQ
-214 KHDLNASNIQVGT
+214 KHDLNASNIQATTT
-227 PLEKKETPLN
+227 PENKTPLN
-237 ASDQLALKTTQTSIN
+237 AGDQLALKTTQVPIN
-252 HTLAKNDSKNTANLS
+252 HTLAKNDAKNTANLS

-282 RTTPP
+282 HATPP

-313 KKPEKTPT
+313 KKPEKTPIHA
-321 KTQTTAATPEN
+321 KTQTTALSATPEN
-332 APKIPLKTPPLM
+332 VPKIPLKTPPLM

-366 KEVSENKEKTKESN
+366 KEVSENKEKTKEST
-380 NSAQSAQNA
+380 NSAQNTQNA
-389 QASDKTSE
+389 QASDKASE

-493 KEQPKEPLREP
+493 KEQEKEQLREP

>member
-8 IHTNAN
+8 IHTNASAN
-14 ALNSGT
+14 ANANASTLINSGA

-37 FNKILNQ
+37 FSKILNQ
-44 KISKDKT
+44 KISKDKN
-51 APKENPNALKAT
+51 APKENPALKAT
-63 PKDAKEDAKEL
+63 PKDAKAF

-86 NLAKDQQAPTLKDL
+86 NPAKDQQAPTLKDL

-114 ETHEPTLKDLLN
+114 EKN
-126 HKKTTA
+126 
-132 SHEAQ
+132 
-137 HETHE
+137 
-142 MHETNPKTPNETLN
+142 HETNPKTPNETLN
-156 KNEKKPNGVASNAHQ
+156 KNEKKPNEVISNAHQ
-171 ANLTNK
+171 TNLPNK
-177 NPLTPTNHANNAIKN
+177 NPLTPTNHANHTIKN
-192 PTAPTHN
+192 PTTPTHN
-199 AKEPKTLKDIHALSQ
+199 AKDPKTLKDIQTLSQ
-214 KHDLNASNIQVGT
+214 KHDLNASNIQAT
-227 PLEKKETPLN
+227 APLEKKETPLN
-237 ASDQLALKTTQTSIN
+237 AGDQLALKTTQTPIN
-252 HTLAKNDSKNTANLS
+252 HTLAKNGTKNTANLS

-287 SNEKKT
+287 SNEKKM

-321 KTQTTAATPEN
+321 KTQTTAQAATPEN

-344 PLIGANPPNDN
+344 PLIGANPPNNN
-355 APTPLEKEEKA
+355 APTLLEKEEKA
-366 KEVSENKEKTKESN
+366 KEASDNKEKTKEST
-380 NSAQSAQNA
+380 NSTQSTQNT
-389 QASDKTSE
+389 QANDKTSE

-431 LFPKELGKVEVT
+431 LFPKELGKVEVI

-493 KEQPKEPLREP
+493 KEQPKEQLREP
-504 FKEQESTPLKE
+504 FKEQELTPLKE

-521 QENTDNENKETSM
+521 QENTDNESKETSM

>member
-1 MPSFVNP
+1 MPSPVNP

-14 ALNSGT
+14 ALNGGA

-37 FNKILNQ
+37 FSKILNQ

-51 APKENPNALKAT
+51 APKESLNHSALKAT
-63 PKDAKEDAKEL
+63 PKDAKEDAKAL
-74 EKTPTPHHQHAQ
+74 EKTPTLQPQHAQ
-86 NLAKDQQAPTLKDL
+86 NPAKDQQAPTLKDW

-114 ETHEPTLKDLLN
+114 ET
-126 HKKTTA
+126 
-132 SHEAQ
+132 
-137 HETHE
+137 
-142 MHETNPKTPNETLN
+142 HETNPKTPNETLN
-156 KNEKKPNGVASNAHQ
+156 KNEKKPNEITSNAHQ
-171 ANLTNK
+171 TNLPNK
-177 NPLTPTNHANNAIKN
+177 NPITPNHANNAIKN
-192 PTAPTHN
+192 PTAPTDT
-199 AKEPKTLKDIHALSQ
+199 KKDPKTLKDIQTLSQ
-214 KHDLNASNIQVGT
+214 KHDLNASNIQAATT
-227 PLEKKETPLN
+227 PENKNPLN
-237 ASDQLALKTTQTSIN
+237 ASDHLALKTTQTSIN
-252 HTLAKNDSKNTANLS
+252 HTLAKNDAKNTANLS
-267 SVLQSLEKKESHNKE
+267 SVLQSLEKKEAQNKE
-282 RTTPP
+282 HTIPQN
-287 SNEKKT
+287 NEKKT
-293 PPLREALQMNA
+293 PPLKETLQMNA

-321 KTQTTAATPEN
+321 KAQTTAPSIAPEN

-344 PLIGANPPNDN
+344 PLIGANPPPNDN
-355 APTPLEKEEKA
+355 IPTPLEKEETT
-366 KEVSENKEKTKESN
+366 KEASDNKEKTKETN

-397 NKSAAPKETIKH
+397 NKSIAPKETIKH

-431 LFPKELGKVEVT
+431 LFPKELGKVEVI

-493 KEQPKEPLREP
+493 KEQPKEQLREL

-521 QENTDNENKETSM
+521 QENTDHENQETSM

>member
-1 MPSFVNP
+1 MPSPVNP

-14 ALNSGT
+14 ALNSGA
-20 KNEVKDT
+20 KNEVKDA

-37 FNKILNQ
+37 FSKILNQ

-51 APKENPNALKAT
+51 APKESPNPNALKAT
-63 PKDAKEDAKEL
+63 PKNSKEGAKEDAKAL
-74 EKTPTPHHQHAQ
+74 EKTPTLPHQHAQ
-86 NLAKDQQAPTLKDL
+86 NLAKDQQAPTLKDW
-100 LNHKKTTA
+100 LNHQKTTA

-114 ETHEPTLKDLLN
+114 EN
-126 HKKTTA
+126 
-132 SHEAQ
+132 
-137 HETHE
+137 
-142 MHETNPKTPNETLN
+142 HETNPKTPNETLN
-156 KNEKKPNGVASNAHQ
+156 KNEKKPNGVTSNAHQ
-171 ANLTNK
+171 TNLTNK

-192 PTAPTHN
+192 PTTPTHN
-199 AKEPKTLKDIHALSQ
+199 AKDPKTLKDIQTLSQ
-214 KHDLNASNIQVGT
+214 KHDLNASNIQAATT
-227 PLEKKETPLN
+227 PENKNPLN
-237 ASDQLALKTTQTSIN
+237 ASDQLALKTTQTPTN
-252 HTLAKNDSKNTANLS
+252 HTLAKNDAKNTANLS
-267 SVLQSLEKKESHNKE
+267 SVLQSLEKKESPNKE
-282 RTTPP
+282 HANPLN
-287 SNEKKT
+287 NEKKT
-293 PPLREALQMNA
+293 PPLKEALQMNA

-313 KKPEKTPT
+313 KKSEKTPIHA
-321 KTQTTAATPEN
+321 KTQTTAPSTTPEN
-332 APKIPLKTPPLM
+332 TPKIPLKTPPLM
-344 PLIGANPPNDN
+344 PLIGANPPPNDN
-355 APTPLEKEEKA
+355 IPTPLEKEETT
-366 KEVSENKEKTKESN
+366 KEASDNKEKTKETN

-397 NKSAAPKETIKH
+397 NKSTAPKETIKH

-431 LFPKELGKVEVT
+431 LFPKELGKVEVI

-493 KEQPKEPLREP
+493 KEQPKEQLREL

-521 QENTDNENKETSM
+521 QENTDHENQETSM

>member
-8 IHTNAN
+8 IHTNASAN
-14 ALNSGT
+14 ASALNSGA
-20 KNEVKDT
+20 KNEDT

-37 FNKILNQ
+37 FSKILNQ

-51 APKENPNALKAT
+51 TPKENPNALKAT

-114 ETHEPTLKDLLN
+114 ETHKN
-126 HKKTTA
+126 
-132 SHEAQ
+132 
-137 HETHE
+137 
-142 MHETNPKTPNETLN
+142 HETNPKTPNETLN
-156 KNEKKPNGVASNAHQ
+156 KNEKKPNGVASGAHQ
-171 ANLTNK
+171 ASLTNK
-177 NPLTPTNHANNAIKN
+177 NPLTPTNHANKN
-192 PTAPTHN
+192 PTAPTDTK
-199 AKEPKTLKDIHALSQ
+199 KEPKTLKDIQTLSQ

-227 PLEKKETPLN
+227 PLEKKETPLKT
-237 ASDQLALKTTQTSIN
+237 SDQLALKTTQAPIN
-252 HTLAKNDSKNTANLS
+252 HTLAKNGTKNTANLS

-282 RTTPP
+282 RATPP

-293 PPLREALQMNA
+293 PPLREALPMNA

-321 KTQTTAATPEN
+321 KTQTTAQAVTPEN

-344 PLIGANPPNDN
+344 PLIGANPPNNN
-355 APTPLEKEEKA
+355 APTPLEKEEKT

-380 NSAQSAQNA
+380 NSTQNVQNA
-389 QASDKTSE
+389 QASDKASE

-493 KEQPKEPLREP
+493 KEQPKESLREP

>member
-1 MPSFVNP
+1 MPSPVNP

-14 ALNSGT
+14 ALNGGA

-37 FNKILNQ
+37 FSKILNQ

-51 APKENPNALKAT
+51 ASKEDPNASKVT
-63 PKDAKEDAKEL
+63 PKDAKAL
-74 EKTPTPHHQHAQ
+74 EKTPTPPHQHAQ
-86 NLAKDQQAPTLKDL
+86 NPAKDQQAPTLKDW

-108 SHEAQH
+108 PHETQH
-114 ETHEPTLKDLLN
+114 ETHETN
-126 HKKTTA
+126 
-132 SHEAQ
+132 
-137 HETHE
+137 
-142 MHETNPKTPNETLN
+142 ETNPKTPNETLN
-156 KNEKKPNGVASNAHQ
+156 KNEKKPNEVISNAHQ

-177 NPLTPTNHANNAIKN
+177 NPLTPNHVNNAIKT
-192 PTAPTHN
+192 PTTPTHN
-199 AKEPKTLKDIHALSQ
+199 AKEPKTLKDIQTLSQ
-214 KHDLNASNIQVGT
+214 KHDLNASNIQAATT
-227 PLEKKETPLN
+227 PENKTPLN
-237 ASDQLALKTTQTSIN
+237 ASDQFALKTTQTPTN
-252 HTLAKNDSKNTANLS
+252 HTLAKNDAKNTANLS
-267 SVLQSLEKKESHNKE
+267 SVLQSLEKKEPHNKE
-282 RTTPP
+282 HANPQN
-287 SNEKKT
+287 NEKKT
-293 PPLREALQMNA
+293 PPLKEALQMNA

-313 KKPEKTPT
+313 KKSEKTPT
-321 KTQTTAATPEN
+321 KTQTTAPSATPEN

-344 PLIGANPPNDN
+344 PLIGANPPPNDN
-355 APTPLEKEEKA
+355 IPTPLEKEETT
-366 KEVSENKEKTKESN
+366 KEASDNKEKTKEAN
-380 NSAQSAQNA
+380 NSAQSAQNT
-389 QASDKTSE
+389 QASDKTNE
-397 NKSAAPKETIKH
+397 NKSVTPKETIKH

-431 LFPKELGKVEVT
+431 LFPKELGKVEVI

-493 KEQPKEPLREP
+493 KEQPKEQLREL
-504 FKEQESTPLKE
+504 FKEQESSPLKE

-521 QENTDNENKETSM
+521 QENTDHENKETSM

>member
-1 MPSFVNP
+1 MPSPINP
-8 IHTNAN
+8 IHTNASAN
-14 ALNSGT
+14 ANASINSGA
-20 KNEVKDT
+20 KNEVKEA
-27 KNAPKSASKD
+27 KNAPKSTSKD
-37 FNKILNQ
+37 FSKILNQ

-51 APKENPNALKAT
+51 APKESPSTLKAT
-63 PKDAKEDAKEL
+63 PKDAKEL
-74 EKTPTPHHQHAQ
+74 EKTPTLQLQHAQ
-86 NLAKDQQAPTLKDL
+86 NLTKDQQAPTLKDL

-114 ETHEPTLKDLLN
+114 KNHE
-126 HKKTTA
+126 
-132 SHEAQ
+132 S
-137 HETHE
+137 
-142 MHETNPKTPNETLN
+142 NPRTPNETLN
-156 KNEKKPNGVASNAHQ
+156 KNEKKPNGVTSNAHQ
-171 ANLTNK
+171 ENLTHK
-177 NPLTPTNHANNAIKN
+177 NPLTPTNHANHANHAIKN
-192 PTAPTHN
+192 PTTPTDT
-199 AKEPKTLKDIHALSQ
+199 KKDPKTLKDIQTLSQ
-214 KHDLNASNIQVGT
+214 KHDLNASNIQVVA
-227 PLEKKETPLN
+227 PSEKKETPLK
-237 ASDQLALKTTQTSIN
+237 ASDQIALKTTQTPIN
-252 HTLAKNDSKNTANLS
+252 HTLAKNGAKNTANLS
-267 SVLQSLEKKESHNKE
+267 SVLQSLEKKEPHNKE
-282 RTTPP
+282 HATPP

-293 PPLREALQMNA
+293 PPLKEALEMNA

-321 KTQTTAATPEN
+321 KTQTTAQAVTPEN

-366 KEVSENKEKTKESN
+366 KEASDNKEKTKESA
-380 NSAQSAQNA
+380 NSAQSAQNT
-389 QASDKTSE
+389 QASDKASE
-397 NKSAAPKETIKH
+397 NKSVTPKETIKH

-493 KEQPKEPLREP
+493 KEQPKEQLGES

>member
-1 MPSFVNP
+1 MPSPVNP
-8 IHTNAN
+8 IHTNTNAS
-14 ALNSGT
+14 ALNSGA

-37 FNKILNQ
+37 FSKILNQ

-63 PKDAKEDAKEL
+63 PKNSKEGAKEDAKEL

-114 ETHEPTLKDLLN
+114 ETHKN
-126 HKKTTA
+126 
-132 SHEAQ
+132 
-137 HETHE
+137 
-142 MHETNPKTPNETLN
+142 HETNPKTPNETLN
-156 KNEKKPNGVASNAHQ
+156 KNEKKPNEVTPNAHQ
-171 ANLTNK
+171 TNLTNK
-177 NPLTPTNHANNAIKN
+177 NPLTHTNHAIKN

-199 AKEPKTLKDIHALSQ
+199 AKEPKTLKDIQTLSQ
-214 KHDLNASNIQVGT
+214 KHDLNASNIQVST

-252 HTLAKNDSKNTANLS
+252 HTLAKNDAKNTANLS

-282 RTTPP
+282 HATPP

-313 KKPEKTPT
+313 KKPEKTPIHA
-321 KTQTTAATPEN
+321 KTQTTAPSATPEN

-344 PLIGANPPNDN
+344 PLIGANPPNNN
-355 APTPLEKEEKA
+355 APTPLEKEETT
-366 KEVSENKEKTKESN
+366 KEASDNKEKTKETN
-380 NSAQSAQNA
+380 NSAQSTQNA

-397 NKSAAPKETIKH
+397 NKSTAPKETIKH

-418 QEYKPPMSRISMD
+418 QEYKPPMSKISMD
-431 LFPKELGKVEVT
+431 LFPKELGKVEVV

-493 KEQPKEPLREP
+493 KEQEKEPLREP
-504 FKEQESTPLKE
+504 FKEQESSPLKE

>member
-1 MPSFVNP
+1 MPSPINP

-14 ALNSGT
+14 ANANASINSGA
-20 KNEVKDT
+20 KNEDT

-37 FNKILNQ
+37 FSKILNQ

-63 PKDAKEDAKEL
+63 PKNSKEDAKEDAKKL
-74 EKTPTPHHQHAQ
+74 EKTPTLHPQHAQ
-86 NLAKDQQAPTLKDL
+86 NPAKDQQAPTLKDL

-108 SHEAQH
+108 SHEAQN
-114 ETHEPTLKDLLN
+114 ETHEN
-126 HKKTTA
+126 
-132 SHEAQ
+132 
-137 HETHE
+137 
-142 MHETNPKTPNETLN
+142 HETNPKTPNETLN
-156 KNEKKPNGVASNAHQ
+156 KNEKKPNEFTSSAHQ
-171 ANLTNK
+171 ENLTHK
-177 NPLTPTNHANNAIKN
+177 NPLTPTNHAIKN
-192 PTAPTHN
+192 PTTPTHN
-199 AKEPKTLKDIHALSQ
+199 AKEPKTLKDIQTLSQ
-214 KHDLNASNIQVGT
+214 KHDLNASNIQATTT
-227 PLEKKETPLN
+227 PENKTPLN
-237 ASDQLALKTTQTSIN
+237 ASDHLALKTTQAPIN
-252 HTLAKNDSKNTANLS
+252 HTLAKNDAKNTANLS
-267 SVLQSLEKKESHNKE
+267 SVLQSLEKKESPNKE
-282 RTTPP
+282 HANPP
-287 SNEKKT
+287 NNEKKT
-293 PPLREALQMNA
+293 PPLKEALQMNA

-313 KKPEKTPT
+313 KKSEKTPT
-321 KTQTTAATPEN
+321 KAQTTAPSIAPEN

-355 APTPLEKEEKA
+355 IPTPLEKEEKTQ
-366 KEVSENKEKTKESN
+366 EISENKEKTKESS

-397 NKSAAPKETIKH
+397 NKSTTPKETIKH

-431 LFPKELGKVEVT
+431 LFPKELGKVEVV

-493 KEQPKEPLREP
+493 KEQPKEQLREP
-504 FKEQESTPLKE
+504 FKEQELSPLKE

-521 QENTDNENKETSM
+521 QENTDNENQETSM
-534 QITLYA
+534 QITLYAWF